1 MVPTLPRVSL
11 PGVARV
17 LTSCP
22 VKPHFDT
29 GWSHLT
35 KPGTHTAL
43 DLHWVSVV
51 MDKKRN
57 PVTHLIFMGRPQ
69 ALSCRIKY
77 VLENLE
83 QETNISGDIQQN
95 EMGGE

>member
-1 MVPTLPRVSL
+1 M
-11 PGVARV
+11 
-17 LTSCP
+17 
-22 VKPHFDT
+22 
-29 GWSHLT
+29 
-35 KPGTHTAL
+35 
-43 DLHWVSVV
+43 SVV

>member
-1 MVPTLPRVSL
+1 
-11 PGVARV
+11 
-17 LTSCP
+17 
-22 VKPHFDT
+22 
-29 GWSHLT
+29 
-35 KPGTHTAL
+35 
-43 DLHWVSVV
+43 

-57 PVTHLIFMGRPQ
+57 PVTHLIFMGRLQ

-83 QETNISGDIQQN
+83 QETNISGGIQQN